1 MTATVEQ
8 TVPVAGSERVR
19 DYQDRGWL
27 KLPAVLD
34 ADELESIN
42 AAIAEAV
49 ELPEFA
55 PKATG
60 ARSDQASAEY
70 QKVMRVYRGLWLKYP
85 EVERVVRR
93 LGPLVGELN
102 GWEHTRVWQDRVFIK
117 PGSEFGSKPT
127 NWHQDVKLPFDRR
140 GFATVWIA
148 MVDIPKSRGPM
159 TFLNGSHRLGSLG
172 NIEQL
177 KDNFDLSDLLT
188 ERDWTVVSG
197 CATGA
202 PLAAGDA
209 TIHSML
215 TLHRAGTNLDVEDRV
230 VLAVSYFDAK
240 QLYTGS
246 PNPVT
251 DGLGLEV
258 FKELDHENFPLVA

>member
-1 MTATVEQ
+1 MTAIVER
-8 TVPVAGSERVR
+8 TVPVAGAESVR
-19 DYQDRGWL
+19 EYQERGWL
-27 KLPAVLD
+27 KVPNVLGD
-34 ADELESIN
+34 DEVDTIN
-42 AAIAEAV
+42 AAIGEAV
-49 ELPEFA
+49 TLPEFV
-55 PKATG
+55 PKAAG
-60 ARSDQASAEY
+60 ARADQASAEY
-70 QKVMRVYRGLWLKYP
+70 QKVMRVYRGLWSKYP
-85 EVERVVRR
+85 EIERVVRR
-93 LGPLVGELN
+93 LGPVVGELN
-102 GWEHTRVWQDRVFIK
+102 GWEHTRLWQDRVFIK
-117 PGSEFGSKPT
+117 PGRDFGSRPT

-159 TFLNGSHRLGSLG
+159 TFLDGSHRLGSLG

-177 KDNFDLSDLLT
+177 KDNFDLSELLT
-188 ERDWTVVSG
+188 EHDWKVVSG

-215 TLHRAGTNLDVEDRV
+215 TLHRAGMNVDVEDRV
-230 VLAVSYFDAK
+230 VLAISYFDAK

-251 DGLGLEV
+251 DGLGLTLFER
-258 FKELDHENFPLVA
+258 FDHENFPLVA